1 MLLRHRPPR
10 IDDTRPA
17 TTRKG
22 FEHLDQGSVAVL
34 QWLRANR
41 VDFVLVG
48 AVAEAVRGSTD
59 SSGPVSIVPA
69 PYGRNFERLS
79 RALSAADARLR
90 IAGDE
95 EGETETMQIKLTP
108 EKLGRGQLW
117 TIRCGSHD
125 VDIEGRASGSPSYQE
140 LLYEA
145 ARFQLAGDLS
155 VEVASPE
162 HIEHYSHVR
171 RTGLTPE
178 IRITR
183 NA

>member
-22 FEHLDQGSVAVL
+22 FEHLDERSIALL

-41 VDFVLVG
+41 IDFVLVG
-48 AVAEAVRGSTD
+48 AVAEAVRGNTD
-59 SSGPVSIVPA
+59 ASGPVSIVPA

-79 RALSAADARLR
+79 RALTAADARVR

-95 EGETETMQIKLTP
+95 DGETETMQIKLTA

-117 TIRCGSHD
+117 TVRCGAYD
-125 VDIEGRASGSPSYQE
+125 LDIEGRPSGSSSYQE
-140 LLYEA
+140 LLYES

-155 VEVASPE
+155 IEVASPE
-162 HIEHYSHVR
+162 HIEHYLHVR
-171 RTGLTPE
+171 RTGLSPE

-183 NA
+183 TA

>member
-1 MLLRHRPPR
+1 
-10 IDDTRPA
+10 
-17 TTRKG
+17 
-22 FEHLDQGSVAVL
+22 
-34 QWLRANR
+34 
-41 VDFVLVG
+41 
-48 AVAEAVRGSTD
+48 
-59 SSGPVSIVPA
+59 
-69 PYGRNFERLS
+69 
-79 RALSAADARLR
+79 
-90 IAGDE
+90 
-95 EGETETMQIKLTP
+95 MQIKLTP

-171 RTGLTPE
+171 RTGLSPE

>member
-10 IDDTRPA
+10 LDDKRPA

-22 FEHLDQGSVAVL
+22 FEHLDQGAVAVL
-34 QWLRANR
+34 QWLKANR

-59 SSGPVSIVPA
+59 ATGPVAIVPA

-79 RALSAADARLR
+79 RALSAADARVR
-90 IAGDE
+90 IAAEE
-95 EGETETMQIKLTP
+95 EGEAETMQIKLTP

-117 TIRCGSHD
+117 TVRCGAHD
-125 VDIEGRASGSPSYQE
+125 LDIEARSSGSPSYQE
-140 LLYEA
+140 VLYES
-145 ARFQLAGDLS
+145 ARFHLAGDLS

-162 HIEHYSHVR
+162 HIEHYAQVR
-171 RTGLTPE
+171 RTGLSPE
-178 IRITR
+178 IRISR
-183 NA
+183 SA

>member
-10 IDDTRPA
+10 IDDKRPA

-22 FEHLDQGSVAVL
+22 FEHLDQGSVAIL
-34 QWLRANR
+34 QWLKANR

-48 AVAEAVRGSTD
+48 GVAEAVRGSTD
-59 SSGPVSIVPA
+59 STGPVSIVPA

-79 RALSAADARLR
+79 RALGAADARVR
-90 IAGDE
+90 VAADK
-95 EGETETMQIKLTP
+95 EGETETMQVKLTP

-117 TIRCGSHD
+117 TIRCGSYD
-125 VDIEGRASGSPSYQE
+125 LDIEGRASSSPSYQE

-183 NA
+183 NP

>member
-22 FEHLDQGSVAVL
+22 FEHLDQRSISVL
-34 QWLRANR
+34 QWLKANR
-41 VDFVLVG
+41 IDFVLVG
-48 AVAEAVRGSTD
+48 AVAEGVRGSTE
-59 SSGPVSIVPA
+59 SSGPVAIVPA
-69 PYGRNFERLS
+69 PYGRNFERLA
-79 RALSAADARLR
+79 RALSAADARVR
-90 IAGDE
+90 IDADD
-95 EGETETMQIKLTP
+95 EGEGETMQIKLTS

-117 TIRCGSHD
+117 TLRCGAYD
-125 VDIEGRASGSPSYQE
+125 VDIEGRTSESPSYQE
-140 LLYEA
+140 LLYES

-171 RTGLTPE
+171 RTGLSPE

>member
-34 QWLRANR
+34 QWLKANR
-41 VDFVLVG
+41 IDFVLVG
-48 AVAEAVRGSTD
+48 GVAEAVRGSTD

-79 RALSAADARLR
+79 RALSAADARVR
-90 IAGDE
+90 MAGDE
-95 EGETETMQIKLTP
+95 EGETETMQIKLTA

-117 TIRCGSHD
+117 TMRCGAHD
-125 VDIEGRASGSPSYQE
+125 LDIEGRTTAGPSYQE
-140 LLYEA
+140 LLYES

-171 RTGLTPE
+171 RTGLSPE
-178 IRITR
+178 IRIMR

>member
-22 FEHLDQGSVAVL
+22 FEHVDQRSIAVL
-34 QWLRANR
+34 QWLKANR
-41 VDFVLVG
+41 IDFVLVG

-69 PYGRNFERLS
+69 PYGRNFDRVS
-79 RALSAADARLR
+79 RALGAADARVR
-90 IAGDE
+90 TGVNED
-95 EGETETMQIKLTP
+95 GETETMQVKLTP

-125 VDIEGRASGSPSYQE
+125 VDIEGRTSGSPTYQE
-140 LLYEA
+140 LLYES

-162 HIEHYSHVR
+162 HIEHYLHVR
-171 RTGLTPE
+171 RTGLSPE

-183 NA
+183 NS

>member
-10 IDDTRPA
+10 IDDARPA

-22 FEHLDQGSVAVL
+22 FEHLDQRWISVL

-41 VDFVLVG
+41 IDFVLVG
-48 AVAEAVRGSTD
+48 AVAEGVRGSTD
-59 SSGPVSIVPA
+59 ANGPVSIVPA

-79 RALSAADARLR
+79 RALSAADARVR
-90 IAGDE
+90 IATED

-117 TIRCGSHD
+117 TMRCGAYD
-125 VDIEGRASGSPSYQE
+125 LDIEGRTSESPSYQE
-140 LLYEA
+140 LLYES

-171 RTGLTPE
+171 RTGLSPE
-178 IRITR
+178 IRIMR